1 MSERTKED
9 ATAKSHSD
17 NYHSQIIALKDHF
30 LSIIPPDFIYYQL
43 SIHCRRDR
51 LDNTAFKA
59 DRVKDVIE
67 TVYKRINETFVQ
79 PQRYVH
85 LPREQLMPYLLS
97 MIEFDDLVLFH
108 AHCVLAVHPD
118 TAEAFDQLRIYDK
131 FRSFDERISSSH
143 FERLIADAI
152 NIKAF
157 DEPTNLSKWV
167 NYLFKKNRNPNIV
180 KRPDHLLTLA
190 PKRSQVSSQC
200 FPP

>member
-1 MSERTKED
+1 MSERTKEY
-9 ATAKSHSD
+9 ASAKSHSD
-17 NYHSQIIALKDHF
+17 NYHSQIIALKDDF

-67 TVYKRINETFVQ
+67 TVYKRINETFVH
-79 PQRYVH
+79 PKRYEQ
-85 LPREQLMPYLLS
+85 LPHKQLMPYLLS
-97 MIEFDDLVLFH
+97 MIEFDDQVLFH
-108 AHCVLAVHPD
+108 AHCVLAVHPE

-131 FRSFDERISSSH
+131 FQPFDQRISSSH

-167 NYLFKKNRNPNIV
+167 NYLLKKNRNPNIM

-190 PKRSQVSSQC
+190 PKLSQISSQC

>member
-9 ATAKSHSD
+9 ASPKRSV

-30 LSIIPPDFIYYQL
+30 LSLIPPEFVYYQL

-79 PQRYVH
+79 PKRYVQ
-85 LPREQLMPYLLS
+85 LPHKQLMPYLLS
-97 MIEFDDLVLFH
+97 MIEFDDQVLFH
-108 AHCVLAVHPD
+108 AHCVLAVHPE

-131 FRSFDERISSSH
+131 FQPFDQRISSSH

-167 NYLFKKNRNPNIV
+167 NYLLKKNKNQNIV

-190 PKRSQVSSQC
+190 PKRYQVSSQC
-200 FPP
+200 LPT

>member
-9 ATAKSHSD
+9 ASPKRSV

-30 LSIIPPDFIYYQL
+30 LSLIPPEFVYYQL

-79 PQRYVH
+79 PKRYVQ
-85 LPREQLMPYLLS
+85 LPHKQLMPYLLS
-97 MIEFDDLVLFH
+97 MIEFDDQVLFH
-108 AHCVLAVHPD
+108 AHCVLAVHPE
-118 TAEAFDQLRIYDK
+118 TAEAFDNLRIYDK
-131 FRSFDERISSSH
+131 FQPYDQRISSSH

-167 NYLFKKNRNPNIV
+167 NYLLKKNRNHNIV

-190 PKRSQVSSQC
+190 PKRYQVSSQC

>member
-9 ATAKSHSD
+9 ASPKRSV

-30 LSIIPPDFIYYQL
+30 LSLIPPEFVYYQL

-79 PQRYVH
+79 PKRYVQ
-85 LPREQLMPYLLS
+85 LPHKQLMPYLLS
-97 MIEFDDLVLFH
+97 MIEFDDQVLFH
-108 AHCVLAVHPD
+108 AHCVLAVHPE
-118 TAEAFDQLRIYDK
+118 TAEAFDNLRIYDK
-131 FRSFDERISSSH
+131 FQPFDQRISSSH

-167 NYLFKKNRNPNIV
+167 NYLLKKNRNHNIV

-190 PKRSQVSSQC
+190 PKRYQVSSQC
-200 FPP
+200 LPP

>member
-67 TVYKRINETFVQ
+67 TVYKRINETFVH
-79 PQRYVH
+79 PKRYEQ
-85 LPREQLMPYLLS
+85 LPHKQLMPYLLS
-97 MIEFDDLVLFH
+97 MIEFDDQVLFH
-108 AHCVLAVHPD
+108 AHCVLAVHPE
-118 TAEAFDQLRIYDK
+118 TAEAFDQLRI
-131 FRSFDERISSSH
+131 
-143 FERLIADAI
+143 
-152 NIKAF
+152 
-157 DEPTNLSKWV
+157 
-167 NYLFKKNRNPNIV
+167 
-180 KRPDHLLTLA
+180 
-190 PKRSQVSSQC
+190 
-200 FPP
+200 

>member
-9 ATAKSHSD
+9 ASPKSRSD
-17 NYHSQIIALKDHF
+17 NYYSQIITLKDHF
-30 LSIIPPDFIYYQL
+30 LSLIPPDFIYYQL
-43 SIHCRRDR
+43 SILCRRDR

-67 TVYKRINETFVQ
+67 TIYKRINETFVHPKPYAQ
-79 PQRYVH
+79 
-85 LPREQLMPYLLS
+85 LPHKQLMPYLLS
-97 MIEFDDLVLFH
+97 MIEFDDQVLFH
-108 AHCVLAVHPD
+108 AHCVLAVHPE

-131 FRSFDERISSSH
+131 FQPFDQRISSSH

-157 DEPTNLSKWV
+157 DEPTNLVKWV
-167 NYLFKKNRNPNIV
+167 NYLLKKNKNQNIV

-190 PKRSQVSSQC
+190 SKK
-200 FPP
+200 

>member
-9 ATAKSHSD
+9 ASPKRSV

-30 LSIIPPDFIYYQL
+30 LSLIPPEFVYYQL

-79 PQRYVH
+79 PKRYVQ
-85 LPREQLMPYLLS
+85 LPHKQLMPYLLS
-97 MIEFDDLVLFH
+97 MIEFDDQVLFH
-108 AHCVLAVHPD
+108 AHCVLAVHPE
-118 TAEAFDQLRIYDK
+118 TAEAFDNLRIYDK
-131 FRSFDERISSSH
+131 FQPFDQRISSSH

-157 DEPTNLSKWV
+157 DEPTNLSKWIH
-167 NYLFKKNRNPNIV
+167 YLMKKNRNSNIV

-190 PKRSQVSSQC
+190 PKRYQVSSQC
-200 FPP
+200 LPP

>member
-9 ATAKSHSD
+9 ASPKRSV

-30 LSIIPPDFIYYQL
+30 LSLIPPEFVYYQL

-79 PQRYVH
+79 PKRYVQ
-85 LPREQLMPYLLS
+85 LPHKQLMPYLLS
-97 MIEFDDLVLFH
+97 MIEFDDQVLFH
-108 AHCVLAVHPD
+108 AHCVLAVHPE
-118 TAEAFDQLRIYDK
+118 TAEAFDNLRIYDK
-131 FRSFDERISSSH
+131 FQPFDQRISSSH

-157 DEPTNLSKWV
+157 DEPTNLVKWV
-167 NYLFKKNRNPNIV
+167 NYLLKKNRNQNIV

-190 PKRSQVSSQC
+190 PKRYQVSSQC
-200 FPP
+200 LPP